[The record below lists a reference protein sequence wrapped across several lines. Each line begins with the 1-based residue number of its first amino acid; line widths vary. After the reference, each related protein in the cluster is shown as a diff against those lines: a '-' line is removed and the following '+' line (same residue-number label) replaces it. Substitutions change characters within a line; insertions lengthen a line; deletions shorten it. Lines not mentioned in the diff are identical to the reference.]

1 MCSRLHTYA
10 LAGEL
15 NVLLLSGALSDECE
29 AWHTVRYDIKE
40 LKSESTKANS
50 RRFTIGAVVCCLREA
65 SSRHMTAH
73 YEAACVSRFEFALV
87 LSDLSSLKQELSET
101 YRVYI
106 L

>member
-40 LKSESTKANS
+40 LKSGSAHGYSKCFA
-50 RRFTIGAVVCCLREA
+50 IGAVVCCLREA
-65 SSRHMTAH
+65 PSRHMPAH
-73 YEAACVSRFEFALV
+73 YDSAFVSRFEFALV
-87 LSDLSSLKQELSET
+87 ISDLSSLKRELSEI